1 MDNIIKG
8 NQNTTRLLNFLKQ
21 STKQY
26 PCLSKTEEQKLIQK
40 YRNNRTKLNN
50 LLFMHN
56 IKIVFN
62 QAKKYMSKVE
72 DFDALVQDGMIGLG
86 EAVNRFD
93 IDKDVKFI
101 TYAVPWVRKY
111 MLMHFYGKTVELDKR
126 SMSIDSPTLMSS
138 MKSSAG
144 NEVTFEN
151 YINEYLDPSTYNRK
165 TIIDELS
172 ANELAGICQNL
183 YNRMENDKSLSAID
197 KAVFTDMFQN
207 HEKTRDIAE
216 KYNIE
221 MSDVSEI
228 KHKILS
234 KFKTILVNEYNIS
247 DVADILA
254 V

>member
-1 MDNIIKG
+1 
-8 NQNTTRLLNFLKQ
+8 
-21 STKQY
+21 
-26 PCLSKTEEQKLIQK
+26 
-40 YRNNRTKLNN
+40 
-50 LLFMHN
+50 
-56 IKIVFN
+56 
-62 QAKKYMSKVE
+62 
-72 DFDALVQDGMIGLG
+72 
-86 EAVNRFD
+86 
-93 IDKDVKFI
+93 
-101 TYAVPWVRKY
+101 
-111 MLMHFYGKTVELDKR
+111 
-126 SMSIDSPTLMSS
+126 MSS
-138 MKSSAG
+138 VKSSAG

-151 YINEYLDPSTYNRK
+151 YINEYLDPSTHNRK

>member
-26 PCLSKTEEQKLIQK
+26 PCLSKTEEQELIQK
-40 YRNNRTKLNN
+40 YRNNRTKLNK

-138 MKSSAG
+138 VKSSAG

-172 ANELAGICQNL
+172 ANELAGICQSL

-247 DVADILA
+247 DVADVLA